1 MWRLGWAA
9 GAGVEAPVAPHW
21 TARLEYLFTDYG
33 NSGTT
38 FLAGAQRF
46 DSDLMLHEI
55 RAGLNYQFGNDV
67 LPANTAPIFTKAP
80 ATPALDTVN
89 FHGQFTFT
97 WQGYPAIRSAFQG
110 TNSLPAGGQGRE
122 TIDATLTTGVRLWR
136 GAEFWVD
143 PEIDQGHRPSG
154 YARRRRI
161 YRARRRTNSV
171 TITRTRACSAISC
184 GKPSI
189 SAAKPKKSN
198 RTIHQ
203 FAGSQTENRL
213 VLTVGKFAVVDLFD
227 TNRYANNP
235 KSDFL
240 NWTVSNAGTFDY
252 AGDAWGYTYGAA
264 AEWYQGI
271 FTLRGG
277 VFDLSASP
285 AGAALNAAA
294 YGLDPTF
301 HQFQLVGEIE
311 ERHQLWGEPG
321 KLKVTAFLSRG
332 NAGSFANGINLA
344 QTTGIDPS
352 LALALVRTYQSR
364 PGVSVNLE
372 QQVTETLGVF
382 ARAGWADGNVEPWDF
397 TDVDRTV
404 SGGVSIN
411 GKNWG
416 RPDDTV
422 GIAGVINGIAPNHQA
437 YFNIGGLGILI
448 GDGALP
454 NYGLEQIIEAYY
466 SYALT
471 ASTRVSFDYQFIANP
486 GYNADR
492 GPANV
497 FAGRFHS
504 QF

>member
-1 MWRLGWAA
+1 M
-9 GAGVEAPVAPHW
+9 APHW

-38 FLAGAQRF
+38 FFAGAQRF
-46 DSDLMLHEI
+46 DSNLMLHEI

-67 LPANTAPIFTKAP
+67 LPANTAPTVTKAP
-80 ATPALDTVN
+80 AMTALDTVN
-89 FHGQFTFT
+89 FHAQFTFT
-97 WQGYPAIRSAFQG
+97 WQGYPAMRSAFQG

-122 TIDATLTTGVRLWR
+122 TVDATLATGVRLWQ
-136 GAEFWVD
+136 GAEFWAD
-143 PEIDQGHRPSG
+143 PEIDQGHGLADTHGVAGFPSAEAYKFG
-154 YARRRRI
+154 NDYPYARVQRYFVRQ
-161 YRARRRTNSV
+161 
-171 TITRTRACSAISC
+171 TIDLGGETQKVDSDF
-184 GKPSI
+184 
-189 SAAKPKKSN
+189 
-198 RTIHQ
+198 HQ
-203 FAGSQTENRL
+203 FAGTQTENRL
-213 VLTVGKFAVVDLFD
+213 VLTVGKFAIVDLFD
-227 TNRYANNP
+227 TNRYANSP
-235 KSDFL
+235 KNDFL
-240 NWTVSNAGTFDY
+240 NWTLSNAGTFDY

-277 VFDLSASP
+277 VFDLSSTP
-285 AGAALNAAA
+285 AGGALNAPA

-301 HQFQLVGEIE
+301 RQFQLVGEIE
-311 ERHQLWGEPG
+311 ERHQLWGQPG
-321 KLKVTAFLSRG
+321 KLKITGFISRG
-332 NAGSFANGINLA
+332 DAGSFANAINLA
-344 QTTGIDPS
+344 QTTGTDPS
-352 LALALVRTYQSR
+352 LALALVRVYQSR

-372 QQVTETLGVF
+372 QQVNETIGVF

-416 RPDDTV
+416 RPDDTI

-466 SYALT
+466 CYALS
-471 ASTRVSFDYQFIANP
+471 ASTKVSFDYQFVANP
-486 GYNADR
+486 GYNTER
-492 GPANV
+492 GPANI
-497 FAGRFHS
+497 FAGRFHW